1 MTAAIGTFLTIAGAA
16 VWFQAAG
23 TGPAVVFLHA
33 GIADSRMWDAEFESL
48 QATHRVVR
56 LDLRRFGRSHFVPGT
71 FSYHGDVVAILD
83 SLKIERATLV
93 GCSFGSGVALDVALA
108 HPERVERL
116 VLVSPSVGDGDHS
129 EEIRAFGE
137 REEAALERG
146 DLGGAAEENLRMWV
160 DGPHREPDAV
170 APAVRKLVGAMQRQ
184 AFDIPTPEG
193 IKLDRLDPPAR
204 DRLGDARV
212 PALVVA
218 GSLDVEHVLNVA
230 RRMKDEMP
238 GARLEII
245 EGTAH
250 VPTLENPREWL
261 GLLNGFLTEQ

>member
-1 MTAAIGTFLTIAGAA
+1 L
-16 VWFQAAG
+16 
-23 TGPAVVFLHA
+23 
-33 GIADSRMWDAEFESL
+33 
-48 QATHRVVR
+48 
-56 LDLRRFGRSHFVPGT
+56 
-71 FSYHGDVVAILD
+71 
-83 SLKIERATLV
+83 RATLV

-116 VLVSPSVGDGDHS
+116 VLVSPSIGDGDQS

-146 DLGGAAEENLRMWV
+146 DLDGATEENLRMWV

-170 APAVRKLVGAMQRQ
+170 APAVRKLVAAMQRQ

-204 DRLGDARV
+204 DRLGDVRART
-212 PALVVA
+212 LVVA
-218 GSLDVEHVLNVA
+218 GSLDVKHVLAVA
-230 RRMKDEMP
+230 RRLKSEIP

-245 EGTAH
+245 EGPAH
-250 VPTLENPREWL
+250 VPTLERPREWMR
-261 GLLNGFLTEQ
+261 LLNEFLSER